1 VETRFHAA
9 VQRAV
14 EHLPIWSAKRVLFV
28 RTKDIDWIDA
38 ADDRVRLH
46 VAQTTHLTRDSM
58 ANMEARLPP
67 AFLRIHRSVIV
78 NTTRIRDVQPWFK
91 SDYVVILR
99 DGTRFTSG
107 RTYRDRLRALLGR
120 GGKPDDG

>member
-1 VETRFHAA
+1 METRFHAA

-67 AFLRIHRSVIV
+67 EFLRIHRSVIRQHDAHPRRAAV
-78 NTTRIRDVQPWFK
+78 VQ
-91 SDYVVILR
+91 
-99 DGTRFTSG
+99 G
-107 RTYRDRLRALLGR
+107 RLRGDPA
-120 GGKPDDG
+120 